1 MCCFNTEE
9 MAYFSVGINPLSSPI
24 NVYFCTAR
32 GPPIIFL
39 INNTWAWKFTKYT
52 YYYEV
57 LSASFILRMY
67 KISAL

>member
-39 INNTWAWKFTKYT
+39 INNTWAWKFT
-52 YYYEV
+52 
-57 LSASFILRMY
+57 ILY
-67 KISAL
+67 FVCKFYPEYVPIKISAL

>member
-39 INNTWAWKFTKYT
+39 INNTWAWKFTILTIMRNKMFCPQ
-52 YYYEV
+52 V
-57 LSASFILRMY
+57 LS
-67 KISAL
+67 